1 MNEVMFGNY
10 LWLCASVL
18 KQAMYDYCSMRISDE
33 EAEEQLKYLDRGVIG
48 AYLDY
53 KDIDPEVMKEAFR
66 KQREKMKERR
76 AKRASHKKA
85 DRGDVQCQ
93 SGDSR
98 QKAKRNERDS
108 DVFRINHFVRRK
120 GMD

>member
-1 MNEVMFGNY
+1 MNEIMFGNY
-10 LWLCASVL
+10 LFMCASVT
-18 KQAMYDYCSMRISDE
+18 KQLMYDYTAEKDDT
-33 EAEEQLKYLDRGVIG
+33 EAERMLKYLGCGVVG

-53 KDIDPEVMKEAFR
+53 KDIDPAVMAEAFR
-66 KQREKMKERR
+66 KQRQKRKERR
-76 AKRASHKKA
+76 VKRASYKKTDGA
-85 DRGDVQCQ
+85 DVQCQ

-120 GMD
+120 GLD